1 MTTTVP
7 PSGTASS
14 DAEGHD
20 ARARGD
26 AAAADAPRRRLR
38 SNVVVP
44 LAVALW
50 FFVLGSVWA
59 ISSPT
64 PAAIDEPTH
73 YIKALATAQGQ
84 LIGVHAPAP
93 NDLHDLPLTKI
104 VEDQASRAFMVP
116 AALAPD
122 GVYSCNAGSLEKPA
136 TCSAGTRCQRYLA
149 QCTGDRLGHTG
160 LVREVSYDGEYEP
173 TLYLLPGL
181 LADMANND
189 VNGMRAARMGGV
201 ITGTV
206 FIGLAAALLWERRRS
221 AYALLGLLLAV
232 TPMVAHLSASV
243 NPSGGEIVLAI
254 CWFAGL
260 LRLVRE
266 PAPGAR
272 WVWLAVGVSGGLLGF
287 SRALGFVWV
296 IAGLLFAALL
306 LGVPATWRRIRARG
320 GYAWAAVALVVAG
333 VVMDQVWWKVVV
345 GPIHYPRPLSDARH
359 YLLNQFN
366 GLPTW
371 FSEQV
376 GVFGWGDVHMNAIQ
390 YVIWSVMAVALV
402 TVALLVGTRRQRAVL
417 SAMVVADVIG
427 TVLLAAYTRIA
438 FGYPSGGMEGRYV
451 LPFTVMVVLL
461 AGEVIRERSH
471 VLGDLAPRR
480 MLLYLAAGGIFVQ
493 LSALWLNAR
502 RYAVGIDGPLMFLG
516 HSLWAPPFGW
526 APWIVLG
533 LLDAALLVAVV
544 LFAARGGVG
553 PENPRSATLAPGD
566 WTGGPPR

>member
-1 MTTTVP
+1 M
-7 PSGTASS
+7 
-14 DAEGHD
+14 
-20 ARARGD
+20 RG
-26 AAAADAPRRRLR
+26 AGGRRLLH
-38 SNVVVP
+38 SNLVVP
-44 LAVALW
+44 ALIGVW
-50 FFVLGSVWA
+50 FFVLGTVWA

-64 PAAIDEPTH
+64 PAGIDEPTH

-122 GVYSCNAGSLEKPA
+122 GVYSCNAGSPGKPA

-149 QCTGDRLGHTG
+149 QCTGDRLGRTG

-173 TLYLLPGL
+173 TLYALPGL
-181 LADMANND
+181 LTDLANND
-189 VNGMRAARMGGV
+189 INGMRAARMGGV
-201 ITGTV
+201 ITGAV
-206 FIGLAAALLWERRRS
+206 FVGLAAALLWERRRS
-221 AYALLGLLLAV
+221 AYALLGLLVAV
-232 TPMVAHLSASV
+232 TPMVAYLSASV

-260 LRLVRE
+260 LRLVRD
-266 PAPGAR
+266 PSPGAR
-272 WVWLAVGVSGGLLGF
+272 WVWLATGISGGLLGF
-287 SRALGFVWV
+287 SRALGFAWV
-296 IAGLLFAALL
+296 VAGLLFAALL
-306 LGVPATWRRIRARG
+306 LGIPATWRRIRARG
-320 GYAWAAVALVVAG
+320 AYAWAAVALVVAG

-359 YLLNQFN
+359 YLLDQFN

-376 GVFGWGDVHMNAIQ
+376 GLFGWGDVHMNAIQ

-402 TVALLVGTRRQRAVL
+402 TVAIFVGTRRQRWVL
-417 SAMVVADVIG
+417 SAMVAADVIG

-438 FGYPSGGMEGRYV
+438 FGYPTGGMEGRYV

-461 AGEVIRERSH
+461 AGEVIRERSDG
-471 VLGDLAPRR
+471 LGALAPRR
-480 MLLYLAAGGIFVQ
+480 MLLWLAGGAIFVQ

-502 RYAVGIDGPLMFLG
+502 RYAVGVDGRLMFLG

-526 APWIVLG
+526 APWIALA
-533 LLDAALLVAVV
+533 LLDFALLAGVV
-544 LFAARGGVG
+544 VHAARTGAMGR
-553 PENPRSATLAPGD
+553 ENRMSATLAPGN